1 MLGTRFTNHMKIF
14 ILFCLVLISS
24 THGGIWV
31 PNPVQISPEGIIYF
45 DLPFPGPVQMASN
58 ASEEGFFPVSNEGGL
73 NFKRVLAVSE
83 KDLDFNLVEYS
94 PGLILP
100 PENQAGYLVVE
111 NSKRRPRLRLEDATL
126 IEPGFFSKRFSPSL
140 TAIKELPEINEIP
153 SEISDFKKW
162 SLGDSIAFQKNTNL
176 LVNIAYG
183 AKNITDFGVVGSI
196 SSSWNILVSLISEN
210 KNLVVKVV
218 YKKIPGIDYS
228 FNKGA
233 FGEKV
238 NLFKLWGETKTF
250 SFIFDLSNSK
260 EANPLKIVTLGGS
273 QKIIE
278 KANALMAYQEAL
290 KGNLVIANLLS
301 QRKVYGVRKIFE
313 EEEESRFKNQNV
325 TGGLKVAWKFDP
337 SFKMGASI
345 FSTKSKSFE
354 GNLLLENIVGFFSQE
369 IENSIDSKKIRIFTN
384 YLQQINHLDQAVGI
398 SERRYGASFKAVR
411 FLKEI
416 EKEDVLNQLQATLFK
431 IGFSKELLSKKISVA
446 KIENMEMDLDL
457 SLSNLAI
464 DVLMNLPGEYP
475 ENVLINEAN
484 KSVVDFFK
492 TTINANQE
500 ICDDY
505 HAKDINQCIFLVKTK
520 TLQATTNAYRAL
532 VKMKE
537 QRMEKNYTEFNKSF
551 GDFGRGFVENKF
563 AMMTFLKLIQF
574 HLSPDFEKT
583 AKERMV
589 MDDGKL
595 IKAPFIIRIQI
606 KGSNMPPISR
616 VMRSD
621 FND

>member
-1 MLGTRFTNHMKIF
+1 MKIF

-24 THGGIWV
+24 TYAGIWI
-31 PNPVQISPEGIIYF
+31 PSPVQISPEGIVYF
-45 DLPFPGPVQMASN
+45 DLPFPAPVQMASDGRE
-58 ASEEGFFPVSNEGGL
+58 AGFFPVSDGGGL
-73 NFKRVLAVSE
+73 NFKRVLAVSG

-100 PENQAGYLVVE
+100 PENQAGYLVIE
-111 NSKRRPRLRLEDATL
+111 NSKRRPKLKLEDSVL
-126 IEPGFFSKRFSPSL
+126 IEPGILLKRFSPSL
-140 TAIKELPEINEIP
+140 AAIQELPEINEIP
-153 SEISDFKKW
+153 SKIPDFKKW
-162 SLGDSIAFQKNTNL
+162 RPGDSIAFQKNTNL

-183 AKNITDFGVVGSI
+183 GKTIVDFGVVGSI
-196 SSSWNILVSLISEN
+196 SSSWNILVSLISAT

-218 YKKIPGIDYS
+218 YKKNPGVNYTFD
-228 FNKGA
+228 KGV
-233 FGEKV
+233 FGENV
-238 NLFKLWGETKTF
+238 NLFKLWGESKTF
-250 SFIFDLSNSK
+250 SFIFDLSNSN
-260 EANPLKIVTLGGS
+260 EANPLKIVNIGGN
-273 QKIIE
+273 QKMVE
-278 KANALMAYQEAL
+278 GANALMAYQEAL
-290 KGNLVIANLLS
+290 KGNLVIANLLA

-325 TGGLKVAWKFDP
+325 PGGLKVAWKFDP
-337 SFKMGASI
+337 SFKMGTSI
-345 FSTKSKSFE
+345 FSAKSKNFE
-354 GNLLLENIVGFFSQE
+354 GNLLLENMVGFFSQE
-369 IENSIDSKKIRIFTN
+369 MRNSTDSKKIRIFTN

-398 SERRYGASFKAVR
+398 PERRYGASFKAVR

-457 SLSNLAI
+457 ALSNVAI

-484 KSVVDFFK
+484 KSVVEFFQNTVNPK
-492 TTINANQE
+492 QE

-505 HAKDINQCIFLVKTK
+505 RAKDINQCIFLVKTK
-520 TLQATTNAYRAL
+520 TLQTITNAYRAL
-532 VKMKE
+532 QKMNS

-551 GDFGRGFVENKF
+551 GDFGRAFIENKF
-563 AMMTFLKLIQF
+563 TMMTFLKLIQF
-574 HLSPDFEKT
+574 QFSSDFEKT

-589 MDDGKL
+589 MHDGNL